1 MALALDDGFADAA
14 CADDNNAT
22 VLSAMRTDA
31 SRMRI
36 GCIDRSLE
44 GVLVAFERGEYRRL
58 TCARQRKAGHNGVVF
73 RSAARIPETAGR
85 SGKHL
90 RQALFQA
97 EAHICRT
104 TQPSAKRRAFEI
116 TQPRPAACTAAI
128 DSEKKRLC
136 VHLEALIPLL
146 I

>member
-1 MALALDDGFADAA
+1 
-14 CADDNNAT
+14 
-22 VLSAMRTDA
+22 MRTDA

-36 GCIDRSLE
+36 GCTDRSLE
-44 GVLVAFERGEYRRL
+44 RVLVAFKRGENRRL
-58 TCARQRKAGHNGVVF
+58 TRARQRKAGDNRVAL
-73 RSAARIPETAGR
+73 RSEARIPETARRG
-85 SGKHL
+85 GEHF

-97 EAHICRT
+97 EAHISRT
-104 TQPSAKRRAFEI
+104 AQPSAKRHAFEI
-116 TQPRPAACTAAI
+116 AQPRPAACTAAI